1 MARAKKLDTE
11 VVAPAPTKPTMG
23 DVVKRLVEIKDA
35 KSALSAQERTLNA
48 EQAQLEIDLLAMMQE
63 QGTAEV
69 AVAGK
74 RVSFKMK
81 PFPKIVN
88 GAELWKFVK
97 KHDRYD
103 LYYARLKTAEYEEL
117 YHLNKD
123 KPLPGT
129 EVVEKAEISIRSVS
143 TATL

>member
-1 MARAKKLDTE
+1 MVRPAKKSAQT
-11 VVAPAPTKPTMG
+11 PTMG
-23 DVVKRLVEIKDA
+23 DVVNRLVAIKDE
-35 KSALSAQERTLNA
+35 KSELAAREKTLN
-48 EQAQLEIDLLAMMQE
+48 EEKDQLEADLLAMMQE

-81 PFPKIVN
+81 PFPKITN

-129 EVVEKAEISIRSVS
+129 EVVEKVEISIRSVS
-143 TATL
+143 TATSV

>member
-1 MARAKKLDTE
+1 MARTAKKVQEQAPVKTMGE
-11 VVAPAPTKPTMG
+11 VVN
-23 DVVKRLVEIKDA
+23 RLLAIKEE
-35 KSALSAQERTLNA
+35 KSQMAAREKSLND
-48 EQAQLEIDLLAMMQE
+48 EKDQLEADLLAMMQE

-69 AVAGK
+69 AVVGK

-81 PFPKIVN
+81 VLPKITN

-103 LYYARLKTAEYEEL
+103 LYYARLKQAEYEEL
-117 YHLNKD
+117 FHLNKD

-129 EVVEKAEISIRSVS
+129 EMVEKAEISSRSASSVV
-143 TATL
+143 

>member
-1 MARAKKLDTE
+1 MKA
-11 VVAPAPTKPTMG
+11 VTMG
-23 DVVKRLVEIKDA
+23 DVVKRLVEIKDE
-35 KSALSAQERTLNA
+35 KSVMAAREKKLDEERNTLEA
-48 EQAQLEIDLLAMMQE
+48 DLLRMMQD
-63 QGTAEV
+63 QGAAEV

-81 PFPKIVN
+81 PFPKIVD
-88 GAELWKFVK
+88 GAALWQFVK
-97 KHDRYD
+97 KHNRYD
-103 LYYARLKTAEYEEL
+103 LYYARLKVAEYEEL

-143 TATL
+143 VAV